1 MQCKFLKH
9 GIAISYDHV
18 VKPCCEWRQDINYST
33 ENHIS
38 QVDLTTW
45 HQKNIVFEQQ
55 LANDVWPSAC
65 TRCEHRENQQRN
77 DSSRLSGEHAY
88 AHYANDDITLEIR
101 PGNVCN
107 FSCQTC
113 WPEASSRVSQ
123 HHAQAGLI
131 DIKSINSTR
140 IDNFDFLL
148 PIADR
153 IQDVVLL
160 GGEPFYDPNC
170 KRFLDWAHDNLH
182 SNITMF
188 TNGSAVD
195 WDWVGQY
202 PGRITMV
209 FSIDAVGRAAEY
221 IRFGTDWSQV
231 LSNFQRAQT
240 HANVDVRVNIT
251 VSVYNYY
258 YLDQVIDLLLLQW
271 PEVVTFG
278 SPQTDYF
285 LESCV
290 PHQYRT
296 AIIDRLQST
305 CVKILKSTVPPDQK
319 TNAVRALKS
328 IISNLKTTSWSHT
341 QHTALKTYVQKMD
354 QVKHVSVKD
363 YCAFLTDV
371 LNFSETHQYSFD
383 H

>member
-9 GIAISYDHV
+9 GMAISYDHV
-18 VKPCCEWRQDINYST
+18 VKPCCEWQRDTNYST

-77 DSSRLSGEHAY
+77 DSIRLGGEHAY

-160 GGEPFYDPNC
+160 GGEPFYDPSC
-170 KRFLDWAHDNLH
+170 KQFLVWAHDNLH

-195 WDWVGQY
+195 WTWVDQY

-209 FSIDAVGRAAEY
+209 FSIDAVGKAAEY

-231 LSNFQRAQT
+231 LSNFQQAQS
-240 HANVDVRVNIT
+240 HAKIDLRVNIT
-251 VSVYNYY
+251 TSVYNYY
-258 YLDQVIDLLLLQW
+258 HLDQVIELLTQNW
-271 PEVVTFG
+271 PSVVTFG
-278 SPQTDYF
+278 SPRAPHL
-285 LESCV
+285 LEGVV
-290 PHQYRT
+290 PVDQREVLIQKLY
-296 AIIDRLQST
+296 QT
-305 CVKILKSTVPPDQK
+305 CVQLLKSDIPSDQK
-319 TNAVRALKS
+319 SNAINALRS
-328 IISNLKTTSWSHT
+328 IIANLKTYPWDQPNHQVLTEF
-341 QHTALKTYVQKMD
+341 VNKMD
-354 QVKHVSVKD
+354 QVKHVAVKD
-363 YCAFLTDV
+363 HCEFLAGVLDFCA
-371 LNFSETHQYSFD
+371 
-383 H
+383 

>member
-9 GIAISYDHV
+9 GLAISYDHV
-18 VKPCCEWRQDINYST
+18 VKPCCEWQQGTNYST

-55 LANDVWPSAC
+55 LANGIWPSAC
-65 TRCEHRENQQRN
+65 NRCEHRENQQRN
-77 DSSRLSGEHAY
+77 DSIRLGGEHAY

-123 HHAQAGLI
+123 HHVQAGLI

-140 IDNFDFLL
+140 IDDFDFLL

-170 KRFLDWAHDNLH
+170 KRFLAWAHDNLH

-195 WDWVGQY
+195 WAWVDQY
-202 PGRITMV
+202 PGKITMV
-209 FSIDAVGRAAEY
+209 FSIDAVGKAAEY
-221 IRFGTDWSQV
+221 VRFGTNWPVV
-231 LSNFQRAQT
+231 LKNFEQARV
-240 HANVDVRVNIT
+240 NPKINLRVNIT
-251 VSVYNYY
+251 TSVYNYY
-258 YLDQVIDLLLLQW
+258 HLDQVIELLTQNW
-271 PEVVTFG
+271 PSVVTFG
-278 SPQTDYF
+278 SPTPLHLLEGVVPTDQRDVLTQKLYRA
-285 LESCV
+285 CV
-290 PHQYRT
+290 Q
-296 AIIDRLQST
+296 L
-305 CVKILKSTVPPDQK
+305 LKSNIPSDQK
-319 TNAVRALKS
+319 SNAINALKS
-328 IISNLKTTSWSHT
+328 IIANLKTYPWDQPNHLV
-341 QHTALKTYVQKMD
+341 LKEFVSKMD
-354 QVKHVSVKD
+354 RVKHVTIKD
-363 YCAFLTDV
+363 HCEFLAGVLDFCA
-371 LNFSETHQYSFD
+371 
-383 H
+383 

>member
-9 GIAISYDHV
+9 GLAISYDHV

-170 KRFLDWAHDNLH
+170 KRFLDWAHDTLH

-195 WDWVGQY
+195 WEWVESYAGK
-202 PGRITMV
+202 ITMV
-209 FSIDAVGRAAEY
+209 FSIDAVGKAAEY
-221 IRFGTDWSQV
+221 VRFGTDWPVV
-231 LSNFQRAQT
+231 LKNFEQAR
-240 HANVDVRVNIT
+240 NNSKISLRVNIT
-251 VSVYNYY
+251 TSIYNYY
-258 YLDQVIDLLLLQW
+258 ELDQVIELLTQNW
-271 PEVVTFG
+271 PSVVTFG
-278 SPQTDYF
+278 SPGAPHL
-285 LESCV
+285 LEGVVPVDQREVLIQKLYQACV
-290 PHQYRT
+290 Q
-296 AIIDRLQST
+296 L
-305 CVKILKSTVPPDQK
+305 LKSDIPSDQK
-319 TNAVRALKS
+319 SNAINALKS
-328 IISNLKTTSWSHT
+328 IIANLKTYPWDQPNH
-341 QHTALKTYVQKMD
+341 QVLKEFVSKMD
-354 QVKHVSVKD
+354 QVKHVVIKD
-363 YCAFLTDV
+363 HCEFLAGV
-371 LNFSETHQYSFD
+371 LDSCE
-383 H
+383 

>member
-9 GIAISYDHV
+9 GMAISYDHV

-45 HQKNIVFEQQ
+45 HQKNKVFEQQ
-55 LANDVWPSAC
+55 LANNEWPVAC
-65 TRCEHRENQQRN
+65 GQCQHREQQNRQ
-77 DSSRLSGEHAY
+77 DSIRLNGKQSY
-88 AHYANDDITLEIR
+88 AHYTEDDITLEIR

-131 DIKSINSTR
+131 NIKSIDSKQ

-148 PIADR
+148 PIASR
-153 IQDVVLL
+153 IKDVVLL

-170 KRFLDWAHDNLH
+170 KKFLAWSQQNLR
-182 SNITMF
+182 SRITMF

-195 WDWVGQY
+195 WDWVDSY

-209 FSIDAVGRAAEY
+209 FSIDAVGTAAEY

-231 LSNFQRAQT
+231 LSNFQQAQA
-240 HANVDVRVNIT
+240 HAKVDLRVNIT
-251 VSVYNYY
+251 ASVYNYY
-258 YLDQVIDLLLLQW
+258 HLDQVIDLLLPHW
-271 PEVVTFG
+271 PTVVTFG
-278 SPQTDYF
+278 SPRIEYF

-290 PHQYRT
+290 PLRHRT
-296 AIIDRLQST
+296 AIIDRLQLA
-305 CVKILKSTVPPDQK
+305 CVRIMKSTVPPDQK
-319 TNAVRALKS
+319 TNAINALKS
-328 IISNLKTTSWSHT
+328 IITNLKVKDWD
-341 QHTALKTYVQKMD
+341 QDQYTALKIYVQKMD
-354 QVKHVSVKD
+354 QVKRVTVRDH
-363 YCAFLTDV
+363 CEFLADV
-371 LNFSETHQYSFD
+371 LDFSE
-383 H
+383 

>member
-1 MQCKFLKH
+1 M
-9 GIAISYDHV
+9 AISYDHV
-18 VKPCCEWRQDINYST
+18 VKPCCEWQQDINYST

-77 DSSRLSGEHAY
+77 DSIRLGGEHAY

-160 GGEPFYDPNC
+160 GGEPFYDPSC
-170 KRFLDWAHDNLH
+170 KQFLVWAHDNLH

-195 WDWVGQY
+195 WTWVDQY

-209 FSIDAVGRAAEY
+209 FSIDAVGKAAEY

-231 LSNFQRAQT
+231 LSNFQQAQS
-240 HANVDVRVNIT
+240 HAKIDLRVNIT
-251 VSVYNYY
+251 TSVYNYY
-258 YLDQVIDLLLLQW
+258 HLDQVIELLTQNW
-271 PEVVTFG
+271 PSVVTFG
-278 SPQTDYF
+278 SPRAPHL
-285 LESCV
+285 LEGVV
-290 PHQYRT
+290 PVDQREVLIQKLY
-296 AIIDRLQST
+296 QT
-305 CVKILKSTVPPDQK
+305 CVQLLKSDIPSDQK
-319 TNAVRALKS
+319 SNAINALRS
-328 IISNLKTTSWSHT
+328 IIANLKTYPWDQPNHQVLTEF
-341 QHTALKTYVQKMD
+341 VNKMD
-354 QVKHVSVKD
+354 QVKHVAVKD
-363 YCAFLTDV
+363 HCEFLAGVLDFCA
-371 LNFSETHQYSFD
+371 
-383 H
+383 